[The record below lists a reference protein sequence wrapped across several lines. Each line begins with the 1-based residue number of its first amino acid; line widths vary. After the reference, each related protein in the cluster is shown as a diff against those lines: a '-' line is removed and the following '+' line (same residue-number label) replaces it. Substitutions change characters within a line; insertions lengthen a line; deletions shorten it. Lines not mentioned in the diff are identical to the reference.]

1 MTMKR
6 VFSILLCTLV
16 LTTLAMAQADLLGK
30 ANQKY
35 REGDLKGAR
44 ILVDK
49 AVADQA
55 LARSPEVWVLRGF
68 IYKDMCK
75 DATGE
80 EADVLRDEAL
90 ASLYTAVLND
100 SAKEY
105 TQSSVPAYYYLAKTM
120 YNDAA
125 HALNDLE
132 PVRAIALFDKYGEA
146 LRRMAPDT
154 VLTDRD
160 IEFGNALGTV
170 YVKLYTQDRKQLE
183 WYDKAV
189 STYKHVL
196 ALDSSNYGANYNLA
210 TLYYNRGVYNI
221 QLITAD
227 NDIPSIQQ
235 IQEVSREFFTLALPY
250 MLKAHRMRPDRKET
264 ILGLEGIHYSLQDE
278 EQSRH
283 YRHLY
288 EELQHDDRK
297 EKDQ

>member
-6 VFSILLCTLV
+6 ALSILLCTLV
-16 LTTLAMAQADLLGK
+16 LTTLAIAQGDLLGK

-44 ILVDK
+44 VLVDK

-55 LARSPEVWVLRGF
+55 LAHSPELWVLRGF
-68 IYKDMCK
+68 IYKDLCK
-75 DATGE
+75 DAKGE
-80 EADVLRDEAL
+80 EADILRDEAL
-90 ASLYTAVLND
+90 ASLYTAVVND
-100 SAKEY
+100 SAKQY

-132 PVRAIALFDKYGEA
+132 PVRAIGLFDKYGEA

-160 IEFGNALGTV
+160 IEFGNALGTS
-170 YVKLYTQDRKQLE
+170 YVKLYTQDRKRLE

-189 STYKHVL
+189 SIYKHVL